1 MSTTF
6 VVIMMST
13 FLLYFVVGS
22 LALEG
27 RDGTGLRASVRKPQL
42 WELIHDHYYEGIS
55 RSDVEKISQLT
66 LDSSIKHKDEDS
78 SFIMCASFCNV
89 IPQPWAQ
96 NTKFGSF
103 RKHSNQ

>member
-78 SFIMCASFCNV
+78 SFIMCADRAATTRSSRALDRPRPYPFY
-89 IPQPWAQ
+89 
-96 NTKFGSF
+96 
-103 RKHSNQ
+103 